1 MRLASLI
8 SSVFLAPSRLG
19 ESSSSLDTAETRSV
33 AIIGGGLAGLAAA
46 AALCQRG
53 FRVELFEA
61 RRSLGGR
68 AGSFR
73 DAETGELID
82 HCQHVSM
89 GCCTNLADFSR
100 RTGIAEFFA
109 RHRTLYFYDPDGRR
123 CDLRAALLLPAPLH
137 LLPSLLGMRFLTL
150 RERLGVARALV
161 RLANFSDDDLESAP
175 TMGEWLRRQNQSE
188 QAIRRFWSVV
198 LVSALGESVERVSV
212 AAARKVFVDGF
223 MTSRDAYAVLVP
235 TNSLGELYDRRV
247 ADCLREHGVMIHL
260 QSPIAAVCGDG
271 GQASGVR
278 LADGSERE
286 FDFVVVAV
294 TWRRAAELVAAPFGA
309 AIPELAT
316 LDQIQPSPI
325 TSLHLWFDRPI
336 TPLPHAV
343 LVDRLS
349 QWVFRRG
356 CENPSKGYYYQVVIS
371 GSRALRFQARDD
383 ILAEVLDDLHTVW
396 PQAQDAALLRW
407 RMITEHE
414 AVFAALPGVEKL
426 RPAQQTAVKNLML
439 AGDWT
444 RTGWPPTME
453 GAVRSGY
460 LAAEAILRAIGRP
473 ERILALDLP
482 RSWLARILIPVR
494 R

>member
-1 MRLASLI
+1 MKLSTLF
-8 SSVFLAPSRLG
+8 SSSFGPSRLG
-19 ESSSSLDTAETRSV
+19 ERFSSTDQMKDLSV

-73 DAETGELID
+73 DADTGELID

-89 GCCTNLADFSR
+89 GCCTNLADFCR
-100 RTGIAEFFA
+100 RTEITEFFA
-109 RHRTLYFYDPDGRR
+109 RHRTLHFFGPDGRR
-123 CDLRAALLLPAPLH
+123 CDLSAAPLLPAPLH
-137 LLPSLLGMRFLTL
+137 LFPSLLEMRFLTL
-150 RERLGVARALV
+150 RERFGIARSLV
-161 RLANFSDDDLESAP
+161 RLANFSDDDSESAP
-175 TMGEWLRRQNQSE
+175 TMGEWLHGQNQSE
-188 QAIRRFWSVV
+188 RAIRRFWSVV

-212 AAARKVFVDGF
+212 TAARKVFVDGF

-247 ADCLREHGVMIHL
+247 ADRLREHGVMIHL

-294 TWRRAAELVAAPFGA
+294 PWRRTAELVAAPFGA

-356 CENPSKGYYYQVVIS
+356 RENPSKGYYYQVVIS
-371 GSRALRFQARDD
+371 GSRELRPQARDD
-383 ILAEVLDDLHTVW
+383 VVAAVLADLRATW
-396 PQAQDAALLRW
+396 PQSKDAALVQW
-407 RMITEHE
+407 KMITEHE

-426 RPAQQTAVKNLML
+426 RPAQQTAVKNLVL

-444 RTGWPPTME
+444 RTGWPATME

-460 LAAEAILRAIGRP
+460 LAAEAILRATGRP
-473 ERILALDLP
+473 ERILAPDL
-482 RSWLARILIPVR
+482 RRGWLARILIPVR